1 MTLADCSNVTKRRNR
16 ENNDIR
22 FNRLYVGRGAG
33 KKSACVRW
41 RPTGRH
47 IKDVR
52 GI

>member
-1 MTLADCSNVTKRRNR
+1 MKIIAVMSPKGGIG

-22 FNRLYVGRGAG
+22 FNRLHVGRGAG

-47 IKDVR
+47 IKDIR
-52 GI
+52 SI